1 MKNKEYS
8 PKYDLEITTFTSRFI
23 KRLASKL
30 YYHYY
35 LFMAKPT
42 TKDTQRYQIY
52 GALKLRG
59 KRKKW
64 AHLNKPLSCLT
75 ASILEASSLRFDT
88 CFCFIPT

>member
-1 MKNKEYS
+1 MFLKAFYNGGTELFMTYIITMKNKEYS

-42 TKDTQRYQIY
+42 TKDTQKIPKIWSIEVKGQT
-52 GALKLRG
+52 
-59 KRKKW
+59 KKMG
-64 AHLNKPLSCLT
+64 
-75 ASILEASSLRFDT
+75 SS
-88 CFCFIPT
+88 